1 MSSINIGQQE
11 AIRTLDGPVLIIAG
25 PGSGKTF
32 TLVER
37 IINLLQNRQVQPESI
52 LVVTF
57 TEKAARELTTR
68 ISNRLLDLKI
78 DININDMYL
87 GTFHSIC
94 LRILEDYQQYTRLK
108 RSYTL
113 LDQFDQQ
120 FILYKNIN
128 KFLDIPDFNLLIKEN
143 LSKWKKANALATWL
157 NKVAEENL
165 TSDDLSNADDSEVV
179 VLGNCLKIYH
189 EILEESNALDFST
202 IQYETLRLLTNNSNV
217 LAELRQKIQ
226 YLMVDEYQDT
236 NTIQEKILRLL
247 MNDGQNLC
255 VVGDDD
261 QGLYRFRGATIRNIL
276 EFPSTFEEGKC
287 KQIILTTNYRSHT
300 DIVTF
305 FSDWMQRIEWKDDKN
320 SYRYNKKIAPRE
332 DEFPAVPTVLK
343 VAATC

>member
-78 DININDMYL
+78 DVNINDMHL

-128 KFLDIPDFNLLIKEN
+128 KFLDIPDFDKKFVQLKGAAIIVPEKYIKKFQT
-143 LSKWKKANALATWL
+143 LPLYSHLKWAGR
-157 NKVAEENL
+157 VY
-165 TSDDLSNADDSEVV
+165 DSN
-179 VLGNCLKIYH
+179 IF
-189 EILEESNALDFST
+189 IL
-202 IQYETLRLLTNNSNV
+202 Q
-217 LAELRQKIQ
+217 
-226 YLMVDEYQDT
+226 
-236 NTIQEKILRLL
+236 
-247 MNDGQNLC
+247 
-255 VVGDDD
+255 
-261 QGLYRFRGATIRNIL
+261 
-276 EFPSTFEEGKC
+276 
-287 KQIILTTNYRSHT
+287 
-300 DIVTF
+300 
-305 FSDWMQRIEWKDDKN
+305 
-320 SYRYNKKIAPRE
+320 
-332 DEFPAVPTVLK
+332 
-343 VAATC
+343 

>member
-128 KFLDIPDFNLLIKEN
+128 KFLDIPDFDLLIKEN

-165 TSDDLSNADDSEVV
+165 TSDDLLNADDSEVV

-189 EILEESNALDFST
+189 EMLEKSNALDFST
-202 IQYETLRLLTNNSNV
+202 IQYETLKLLTNNSKV

-226 YLMVDEYQDT
+226 YLMVDE
-236 NTIQEKILRLL
+236 
-247 MNDGQNLC
+247 
-255 VVGDDD
+255 
-261 QGLYRFRGATIRNIL
+261 
-276 EFPSTFEEGKC
+276 
-287 KQIILTTNYRSHT
+287 
-300 DIVTF
+300 
-305 FSDWMQRIEWKDDKN
+305 
-320 SYRYNKKIAPRE
+320 
-332 DEFPAVPTVLK
+332 
-343 VAATC
+343 

>member
-120 FILYKNIN
+120 LIAVSVLFSAFYVA
-128 KFLDIPDFNLLIKEN
+128 LLFRFK
-143 LSKWKKANALATWL
+143 
-157 NKVAEENL
+157 
-165 TSDDLSNADDSEVV
+165 
-179 VLGNCLKIYH
+179 
-189 EILEESNALDFST
+189 ST
-202 IQYETLRLLTNNSNV
+202 CR
-217 LAELRQKIQ
+217 
-226 YLMVDEYQDT
+226 
-236 NTIQEKILRLL
+236 
-247 MNDGQNLC
+247 
-255 VVGDDD
+255 
-261 QGLYRFRGATIRNIL
+261 
-276 EFPSTFEEGKC
+276 
-287 KQIILTTNYRSHT
+287 
-300 DIVTF
+300 
-305 FSDWMQRIEWKDDKN
+305 
-320 SYRYNKKIAPRE
+320 
-332 DEFPAVPTVLK
+332 
-343 VAATC
+343 